1 MAKGN
6 IRAEILQHS
15 RDFFQEQ
22 GYSATTVRQIAK
34 RTGCTAGSLYYFF
47 EGGKTE
53 ILQEV
58 IRSYGLDPAHNLAWV
73 TESPSLDALV
83 DRLIVELPAYF
94 QKVTKQLRWIQID
107 VANLTQ
113 DEMNMMRKFPLS
125 LYESIREGVGMHVEN
140 PQITQRVS
148 WMIYCSLY
156 GYVDVFNKIGL
167 EVEEE
172 FSLEEMG
179 EMVKTAVS
187 AIIAQKENEEAQT
200 FI

>member
-1 MAKGN
+1 MAKSN
-6 IRAEILQHS
+6 IRADILQNS
-15 RDFFQEQ
+15 RGLFQEQ

-58 IRSYGLDPAHNLAWV
+58 IRSYGLNPAHNLAWA
-73 TESPSLDALV
+73 TEAPSLEALV
-83 DRLIVELPAYF
+83 DRLVIELPAYF

-113 DEMNMMRKFPLS
+113 DEINMMRKFPLS
-125 LYESIREGVGMHVEN
+125 LFASIREGVGIHVEN
-140 PQITQRVS
+140 PKTTQQVS

-172 FSLEEMG
+172 FNLEEMG

-187 AIIAQKENEEAQT
+187 AIIATNQRERSLS
-200 FI
+200 